1 MKKST
6 YRVFSLAVST
16 VKKSQARIAAVQ
28 KLRHA
33 DCSTPT
39 AAVRS
44 GFLLRHGQRLESRT
58 LLARFGWCL
67 TTSSV
72 IAQTSAATRV
82 AEPCASR
89 LRCGMKVTI

>member
-1 MKKST
+1 
-6 YRVFSLAVST
+6 
-16 VKKSQARIAAVQ
+16 
-28 KLRHA
+28 
-33 DCSTPT
+33 
-39 AAVRS
+39 VRS

-58 LLARFGWCL
+58 LLARFGWYL

-82 AEPCASR
+82 GEPCASR